1 MMLVW
6 TKSLL
11 RSLDHAP
18 TELFTLVFFLFLC
31 INYLPLYFHDNLLY
45 TDTYSWQNLTLRRT
59 PPPTAPLPPLRI
71 CKRVKINLSRV
82 LAIRTV
88 NSRHARCLLVVLLIT
103 DYFDFVYKAF
113 YALLEYSIGRKRKAV
128 RISKALEERR
138 NRLLRAGVT
147 RWMKVAFTT
156 ICLVLGLKSL

>member
-1 MMLVW
+1 M
-6 TKSLL
+6 
-11 RSLDHAP
+11 
-18 TELFTLVFFLFLC
+18 TELNTQE
-31 INYLPLYFHDNLLY
+31 NPSPH
-45 TDTYSWQNLTLRRT
+45 R
-59 PPPTAPLPPLRI
+59 PPPSTAPLPPLRI
-71 CKRVKINLSRV
+71 CRRVKINLSRA

-113 YALLEYSIGRKRKAV
+113 YALLEYAIGRKRKAV

>member
-1 MMLVW
+1 M
-6 TKSLL
+6 
-11 RSLDHAP
+11 
-18 TELFTLVFFLFLC
+18 TELNTQE
-31 INYLPLYFHDNLLY
+31 NPFHPN
-45 TDTYSWQNLTLRRT
+45 
-59 PPPTAPLPPLRI
+59 PTAPAPAPSLLYGF
-71 CKRVKINLSRV
+71 VKESNWSRA
-82 LAIRTV
+82 LAIITV

-103 DYFDFVYKAF
+103 DYFAFVFKAF
-113 YALLEYSIGRKRKAV
+113 YALLEYAIGRKRKAV